1 MGNPPSDDRLKGLSE
16 KYAVPENCSK
26 LQVSLINKELWTHS
40 RGNVKLIWHC
50 KLSRNMLVLQ
60 WSAPLKDW
68 KGNKEM
74 AREHLIYSFKLL
86 VYGRHVHEKS
96 GTEGADKACG
106 ASQIQPVKLLF
117 INSVFTKRHSQLAAG

>member
-1 MGNPPSDDRLKGLSE
+1 MDSIQG
-16 KYAVPENCSK
+16 
-26 LQVSLINKELWTHS
+26 
-40 RGNVKLIWHC
+40 KLIWHC

-86 VYGRHVHEKS
+86 VYGRHVMKWNR
-96 GTEGADKACG
+96 G
-106 ASQIQPVKLLF
+106 
-117 INSVFTKRHSQLAAG
+117 R